1 MKIQCIVSGKNVNV
15 SPRVFQSR
23 ADKAGITTEVL
34 ATSYVSRESKR
45 LLREGKSVED
55 IRALSGVTG
64 LAEVP
69 ADLVGKIL
77 EKKVKVVAA
86 AVEATEIVA

>member
-1 MKIQCIVSGKNVNV
+1 MVVHI
-15 SPRVFQSR
+15 
-23 ADKAGITTEVL
+23 
-34 ATSYVSRESKR
+34 SRESKR

-86 AVEATEIVA
+86 AVEATETVA

>member
-1 MKIQCIVSGKNVNV
+1 MVVHNRMIRYYI
-15 SPRVFQSR
+15 
-23 ADKAGITTEVL
+23 
-34 ATSYVSRESKR
+34 SRESKR

-86 AVEATEIVA
+86 AVEATETVA

>member
-1 MKIQCIVSGKNVNV
+1 MIRYYI
-15 SPRVFQSR
+15 
-23 ADKAGITTEVL
+23 
-34 ATSYVSRESKR
+34 SRESKR

-86 AVEATEIVA
+86 AVEATETVA

>member
-1 MKIQCIVSGKNVNV
+1 MVVHNRMIRYYI
-15 SPRVFQSR
+15 
-23 ADKAGITTEVL
+23 
-34 ATSYVSRESKR
+34 SRESKR
-45 LLREGKSVED
+45 LLREGKSVDD

-69 ADLVGKIL
+69 ADLVAKVL

-86 AVEATEIVA
+86 AVEATETVA